1 MLSQKKE
8 KVKELKDM
16 NTEAEKL
23 VSHFVKTG
31 GGWLWAL
38 LIGVYRLYMGVEIW

>member
-23 VSHFVKTG
+23 VSH
-31 GGWLWAL
+31 WRQDRW
-38 LIGVYRLYMGVEIW
+38 RLVVQVSDFT